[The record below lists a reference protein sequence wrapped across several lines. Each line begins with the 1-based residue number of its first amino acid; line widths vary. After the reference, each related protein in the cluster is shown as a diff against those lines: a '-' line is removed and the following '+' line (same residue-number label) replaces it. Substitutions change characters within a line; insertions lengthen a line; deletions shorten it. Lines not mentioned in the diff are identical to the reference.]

1 MSCFICERIE
11 MIKNRT
17 NPWFVKELETGYV
30 VIGDFQ
36 YFYGRTIFLCKEHV
50 TELHYLEPDFKQKHL
65 MEMALVEEAVANAF
79 HADKMNLEML
89 RNGDTHVHWHLFAR
103 HDGDLQPYAEK
114 GPVWWVPLDVMEGE
128 NSRPSEEKL
137 AEMVKTLQVELEKL
151 EK

>member
-89 RNGDTHVHWHLFAR
+89 GNGDTHVHWHLFAR
-103 HDGDLQPYAEK
+103 HDGDLQPCAEK